1 MPVYLGEPVQD
12 DPGAIG
18 DYEATFGQAVGAALR
33 RSYDETQFVG
43 AAYRGLMSQ
52 ADWDAGNRITQ
63 ADALARVGKE
73 GMSLDIPEGGISK
86 YKLDTLI
93 YLKRREL
100 EDQSAM
106 SRRSGVLTSVS
117 QFGAGVLGTFGD
129 PVSVAANFIPVVG
142 QAKYANAL
150 SRATT
155 VFGRAAVRAKMGAV
169 EGAVGAS
176 LIEPLSIAANNWS
189 QTDYTAMDS
198 FMNVTFGTAAGAALH
213 SIGGFGYDKFKSWTA
228 SRVREYAPYLSDD
241 MQQYMFW
248 RQVDAAERGQRLP
261 DPEYLIREEL
271 QRKGAMTDEA
281 IMERGLGH
289 SDEEISTAQADIEF
303 ARAPDL
309 KLEKGLNLLSRIA
322 LDGGIRVRDAN
333 GDLTPE
339 GTVVLQ
345 ILNGSKVRGVINNVH
360 GAPPERLH
368 ETLAED
374 GWFIGGKNEG
384 NLDINDLYEL
394 LDTAAR
400 SGDVRHPEFADNVA
414 REKYEN
420 KLRAQLQRELE
431 EAGVK
436 PYEPMLRQAA
446 ALAGHRANKIRER
459 ARPPGDVLKDTR
471 GGGKQFHGTSEPITS
486 LADHFGSTDSI
497 YGTGLYTSDAAD
509 AAFGYTKKGRGR
521 TPTVYEV
528 SAAGDVKL
536 LDMEQPVPGWVPE
549 SFRGDGEMDELAQD
563 ALDAGPATLREFYD
577 VVRALSSDHG
587 MSKADVQDLFDEIAR
602 IASERGYRGLRHI
615 GGGNTGTA
623 PHEVKIFWTP
633 EKDVKLSEVVPEV
646 AERGGDTDFD
656 PEEFLHPEP
665 RALTP
670 DEETARFTDEG
681 EPYTYDTRAD
691 SDEHQRTVEEE
702 AEEFRAQDEEATV
715 TEDIAALD
723 GMILSMRAQGKWTA
737 ADEAIIEALKQND
750 ADANEML
757 ALLKQAAACELQ

>member
-459 ARPPGDVLKDTR
+459 AD
-471 GGGKQFHGTSEPITS
+471 
-486 LADHFGSTDSI
+486 
-497 YGTGLYTSDAAD
+497 
-509 AAFGYTKKGRGR
+509 
-521 TPTVYEV
+521 
-528 SAAGDVKL
+528 
-536 LDMEQPVPGWVPE
+536 
-549 SFRGDGEMDELAQD
+549 
-563 ALDAGPATLREFYD
+563 
-577 VVRALSSDHG
+577 
-587 MSKADVQDLFDEIAR
+587 
-602 IASERGYRGLRHI
+602 
-615 GGGNTGTA
+615 
-623 PHEVKIFWTP
+623 
-633 EKDVKLSEVVPEV
+633 KDVH
-646 AERGGDTDFD
+646 FD